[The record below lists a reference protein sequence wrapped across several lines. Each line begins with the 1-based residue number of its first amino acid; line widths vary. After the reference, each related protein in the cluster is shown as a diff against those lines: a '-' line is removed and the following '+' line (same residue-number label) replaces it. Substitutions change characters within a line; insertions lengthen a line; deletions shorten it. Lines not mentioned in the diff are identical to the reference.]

1 MNLILYVCCML
12 SGMFLG
18 VMFFTIIE
26 NSSKSFRQFVRK
38 FCRKVDL
45 IYRRIIMWS
54 MIFIMGYA
62 GYAFMPL
69 GLTFNGLIA
78 GAVAGIF
85 IYFKAGVTLGNS
97 GYGGNPYAK
106 GGKGGKGKGK
116 EKVNPY
122 KNNKAKAVSKG
133 KNSGNKKKGKQA
145 EPAADGRKKGSQIK
159 RLK

>member
-1 MNLILYVCCML
+1 ML

-26 NSSKSFRQFVRK
+26 NASKGFRQFVRK
-38 FCRKVDL
+38 FCRRVDL

-54 MIFIMGYA
+54 MIFIMGYT

-69 GLTFNGLIA
+69 GLTYNGLIA

-85 IYFKAGVTLGNS
+85 IYFKAGVTLGNP
-97 GYGGNPYAK
+97 GYGGNPYDN
-106 GGKGGKGKGK
+106 GGRGSRKK

-122 KNNKAKAVSKG
+122 KNNKGKAVSKG
-133 KNSGNKKKGKQA
+133 KNSGNKKKGKQV

>member
-97 GYGGNPYAK
+97 GYGGNPYDN
-106 GGKGGKGKGK
+106 GGRGSRKK

-122 KNNKAKAVSKG
+122 KNNKAKAVPKDNRK
-133 KNSGNKKKGKQA
+133 KNRKA
-145 EPAADGRKKGSQIK
+145 ENAGENRRKGSQIK
-159 RLK
+159 RLKDK

>member
-12 SGMFLG
+12 SGIFLG

-122 KNNKAKAVSKG
+122 KNNKAKAVPKDNRK
-133 KNSGNKKKGKQA
+133 KNRKA
-145 EPAADGRKKGSQIK
+145 ETAGENRKKGSQIK
-159 RLK
+159 RLKDK

>member
-26 NSSKSFRQFVRK
+26 NASKSFRQFVRK
-38 FCRKVDL
+38 FCMRVDL
-45 IYRRIIMWS
+45 IYRRIIMWF
-54 MIFIMGYA
+54 MILLMGYI
-62 GYAFMPL
+62 GYVYMPL

-78 GAVAGIF
+78 GAIAGIF
-85 IYFKAGVTLGNS
+85 IYFKAGVTLGKQ

-106 GGKGGKGKGK
+106 GGKGGKGK
-116 EKVNPY
+116 EKVNLY

>member
-78 GAVAGIF
+78 GDLSQALLRVSSYTSKQVLPWVIRDTEAIRMP
-85 IYFKAGVTLGNS
+85 KAE
-97 GYGGNPYAK
+97 K
-106 GGKGGKGKGK
+106 G
-116 EKVNPY
+116 ERERE
-122 KNNKAKAVSKG
+122 
-133 KNSGNKKKGKQA
+133 KKKLTLIKTTRQKPYPRERTA
-145 EPAADGRKKGSQIK
+145 EIK
-159 RLK
+159 RRANRRSLQLTEEKREVR